1 MKIQTLSVVVGG
13 NKCNAK
19 CPYCVSKMTGKSE
32 CSDKVED
39 INFRNFRKSIQFAC
53 ESGVSTTLLTG
64 KGEPL
69 LYPAHITAYLD
80 AMFHHF
86 PLVELQT
93 NGILLPEMKN
103 KKYLETWYDL
113 GLSTISLS
121 CVHWQDDRNKE
132 IFSEEYVSL
141 EKNVKMLHDIGFSV
155 RVACVMINNYI
166 DTIGMVQAFV
176 KKCKEWGVEQ
186 FTVRPATV
194 AENNNSTVARWTKE
208 NTVKDLEY
216 NKIVKFFEWW
226 AKDPSSDVHL
236 LLELAHGAKVYDY
249 IGQNI
254 SINTCLTESPDPED
268 IRQLI
273 FFPDGHLK
281 FSWVH
286 EGAIIL

>member
-132 IFSEEYVSL
+132 IFGEKYHSLKDYV
-141 EKNVKMLHDIGFSV
+141 EICHNNKFSV
-155 RVACVMINNYI
+155 RVSCVM
-166 DTIGMVQAFV
+166 V
-176 KKCKEWGVEQ
+176 KGYVDDFYKVEYFAGLCKEWGIEQ
-186 FTVRPATV
+186 FTVREV
-194 AENNNSTVARWTKE
+194 ASSTGSKNKEVYDWTEKH
-208 NTVKDLEY
+208 KLEDY
-216 NKIVKFFEWW
+216 EMGLIDDCFNE
-226 AKDPSSDVHL
+226 SDKSTL
-236 LLELAHGAKVYDY
+236 LLNLAHGAKVYDY
-249 IGQNI
+249 DGQNI
-254 SINTCLTESPDPED
+254 SINTCLTESPDPDD

-286 EGAIIL
+286 KGAIIF